1 MKQRG
6 ALGLAALACA
16 VVCLLVSA
24 LAAGC
29 AAPTPLPLPLPTT
42 LPLLRLPPAA
52 LGPARYELSQRL
64 SVTPLE
70 LSDASPQQVDVQLQL
85 DASGLRLAG
94 FAYGQRVL
102 LMQWDGAALRLERH
116 PRLPD
121 EVDANRMLRDL
132 CLVFWPAE
140 AVRAALPEGWHW
152 VDANS
157 VQSLQQGDATWLT
170 VRRSGQR
177 IVEIINTAEGYR
189 LLIES
194 QPLEPS

>member
-1 MKQRG
+1 MKRRG
-6 ALGLAALACA
+6 AFGLAALACA
-16 VVCLLVSA
+16 VVCALVSA

-29 AAPTPLPLPLPTT
+29 AASTPLSLPTT
-42 LPLLRLPPAA
+42 LPPLRLPPAA
-52 LGPARYELSQRL
+52 LGAARYELSQRL
-64 SVTPLE
+64 SVTPLQQP
-70 LSDASPQQVDVQLQL
+70 DAPPQQVDVQLQL

-102 LMQWDGAALRLERH
+102 LMQWDGAALQVQRH
-116 PRLPD
+116 PQLPD

-152 VDANS
+152 VDADG

-170 VRRSGQR
+170 MRRSGKR
-177 IVEIINTAEGYR
+177 TVEVINTAEGYR

-194 QPLEPS
+194 QALEPS